1 MDVDLDL
8 DSLKKELLDYIAAEG
23 FALFRS
29 QAGSLEGLPMIFWD
43 TDAHP
48 EYEAFLAVAKTAGVR
63 VLVFGHREFQ
73 AEEIDDALE
82 QIEDCEFGRDEK
94 RSMEQSL
101 ADLRP
106 FVGSTC
112 TLEMAFDHQ
121 GRMYVFELV
130 TDWFQTFADL
140 SDLLLAASSADD
152 EEDEDEPDSPFGG
165 YYSKN

>member
-1 MDVDLDL
+1 VDLDL
-8 DSLKKELLDYIAAEG
+8 DRLKQELLDYIAAEG

-43 TDAHP
+43 TDAHQD
-48 EYEAFLAVAKTAGVR
+48 YKAFLSVAKASGVR
-63 VLVFGHREFQ
+63 ILVFGHRQFQ
-73 AEEIDDALE
+73 ADEIDDALA
-82 QIEDCEFGRDEK
+82 QIEECEFGRDER
-94 RSMEQSL
+94 RSMERKL
-101 ADLRP
+101 ADLKP

-121 GRMYVFELV
+121 GRMYVYELV

-152 EEDEDEPDSPFGG
+152 DEEGPDESDSPFGG

>member
-1 MDVDLDL
+1 VDLDL
-8 DSLKKELLDYIAAEG
+8 NSLKTELLDYIAAEG
-23 FALFRS
+23 FAVFRS

-43 TDAHP
+43 TDAHHD
-48 EYEAFLAVAKTAGVR
+48 YKAFLTAAKTAGAR
-63 VLVFGHREFQ
+63 VIIFGHREFQ

-82 QIEDCEFGRDEK
+82 QIEESEFGRDEK
-94 RSMEQSL
+94 RSMERSL

-121 GRMYVFELV
+121 GRLYVFELV
-130 TDWFQTFADL
+130 SAWYQKFADL
-140 SDLLLAASSADD
+140 SDLLLAASSGDD
-152 EEDEDEPDSPFGG
+152 DEDEDESDSSFGG

>member
-1 MDVDLDL
+1 MTLDL
-8 DSLKKELLDYIAAEG
+8 DKLKEELLDYIAVEG
-23 FALFRS
+23 LALFRS

-48 EYEAFLAVAKTAGVR
+48 DYKAFLAVAKAAGVR

-82 QIEDCEFGRDEK
+82 QIKDCEFGRDEK
-94 RSMEQSL
+94 RSMEHSL

-140 SDLLLAASSADD
+140 SDLLLAASSTDDDD
-152 EEDEDEPDSPFGG
+152 ENEDESDSSFGG